1 MSKYYEDEQYE
12 KYLIN
17 KEYKKQIDQRGALLD
32 LKDDP
37 FKSKN
42 YNNNKPKVICDKPK
56 VICDKPEVEFKKN
69 PLYKNVN
76 FSEMCFIGFSPTGIK
91 KKITKR
97 IKKFTEKKDT
107 GKKGDACL
115 MVSCNDRVCFC

>member
-42 YNNNKPKVICDKPK
+42 YNNNKP
-56 VICDKPEVEFKKN
+56 EVEFKKN

-76 FSEMCFIGFSPTGIK
+76 FSEMSFIGFSPTGIK

-97 IKKFTEKKDT
+97 IKKITEKKDT

-115 MVSCNDRVCFC
+115 MVTCNDKVCFC